1 MLDRYKMHILLLG
14 LALLMLGLA
23 SDASSL
29 GLTVHVVPL
38 NSDGGKTVRAHFT
51 VIAPGPCPSLSGLCA
66 PGEDCLVHTTPLP
79 FTGTKPSDWCVRQW
93 QKTVPSDYRA
103 TISLG
108 SSTEFFVS
116 INAGPVIR
124 ANSGRLNHPAF
135 VALPPPLRAHVNCPH
150 DFHLSVKDLD
160 GDKVRC
166 RFASSD
172 KGECVSCTHH
182 SFIELDGEKCILSFT
197 GQAPAGQY
205 FIYLM
210 VEDLIPSPRANHAT
224 DPPLSSVPVHL
235 SLNVEESY
243 FRCSDEPVAIDRTP
257 KDDSVLFVLPYQEE
271 KINIDYR
278 SEEESVLEFAVVGPP
293 DLYRTGFTSVG
304 PLATMAMAWIRSEN
318 NLTHL
323 LPICFAANTK
333 SLQSEP
339 RCVWLYQRETRTL
352 PAGTELKCEK
362 TEMTLVLPITSLTN
376 IDLAEL
382 QLNSPTCPV
391 NYNNTHVTATISLD
405 GCGTKTVHSGPELV
419 YTNTLKTVRPY
430 AMISRQPSLILPLAC
445 RIPGVQVKGPNALI
459 EMPTEKETFGEFRV
473 WIEFYLPGTGPLAK
487 FTRNPKFRS
496 NVNSPQR
503 LRRGVDSGTGS
514 NSSNSASV
522 NEESGSRIK
531 QLDLYVRSNCSVL
544 RAEMIVNECIES
556 ETEDFA
562 ISRPILK
569 QGCLTSSNTLEIITT
584 QNNSRVYRLDLS
596 TIQTNGTILY
606 VQCTV
611 NLCITTMPS
620 LTCPDLCTSSRSQS
634 TLVGSVFT
642 SSYTVKSGPVSLV
655 FTTPAPTT
663 TAVANTTTAANT
675 RSITV
680 TTATTATAT
689 TTSTTNTASTSATP
703 AVTATTTTTT
713 SSTTNTASTS
723 ATPAVMATATT
734 ATTAVQNTIGSAPYQ
749 ASSLATGVILT
760 TFSIFLQKM
769 LLC

>member
-124 ANSGRLNHPAF
+124 ANTGRLNHPAF

-172 KGECVSCTHH
+172 KGECVSCTQH
-182 SFIELDGEKCILSFT
+182 SFIELDGETCILSFT

-235 SLNVEESY
+235 SLTVEKSY

-271 KINIDYR
+271 IINIDYR
-278 SEEESVLEFAVVGPP
+278 SEEERVLEFAVVGPP

-496 NVNSPQR
+496 NGNSPQR
-503 LRRGVDSGTGS
+503 LRRSVDSGTGS

-569 QGCLTSSNTLEIITT
+569 QGCLSSSNTLEIITT

-596 TIQTNGTILY
+596 TIQTNGTTLY

-620 LTCPDLCTSSRSQS
+620 QTCPDLCISSRSQS

-642 SSYTVKSGPVSLV
+642 GSYTVKSGPVSLV
-655 FTTPAPTT
+655 FTAPTT

-675 RSITV
+675 TSITV

-723 ATPAVMATATT
+723 ATPAVTATATT
-734 ATTAVQNTIGSAPYQ
+734 ATTAVQNTTGSAPYQ

>member
-172 KGECVSCTHH
+172 KGECVSCTQH
-182 SFIELDGEKCILSFT
+182 SFIELDGETCILSFT

-235 SLNVEESY
+235 ALTVEESY

-271 KINIDYR
+271 IINTDYR
-278 SEEESVLEFAVVGPP
+278 SEKERVLEFAVVGPP

-339 RCVWLYQRETRTL
+339 SCVWLYQRETRTL

-496 NVNSPQR
+496 NGNSPQR
-503 LRRGVDSGTGS
+503 LRRDVDSGTGS

-522 NEESGSRIK
+522 DEESGSRIK

-596 TIQTNGTILY
+596 TIQTNGTTLY

-620 LTCPDLCTSSRSQS
+620 QTCPDLCTSSRSQN

-642 SSYTVKSGPVSLV
+642 GSYTVKSGPVSLV
-655 FTTPAPTT
+655 FTAPTT

-675 RSITV
+675 TSITV

-723 ATPAVMATATT
+723 ATPAVTATATT
-734 ATTAVQNTIGSAPYQ
+734 ATTAVQNTAGSAPYQ